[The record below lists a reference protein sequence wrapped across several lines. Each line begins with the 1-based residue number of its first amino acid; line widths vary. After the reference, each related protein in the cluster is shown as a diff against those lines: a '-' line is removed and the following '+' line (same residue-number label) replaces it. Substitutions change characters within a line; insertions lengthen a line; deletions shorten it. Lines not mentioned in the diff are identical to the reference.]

1 MGDLG
6 RWGCGVPNSQ
16 NRCETT
22 AAQPANNQAD
32 ARRQLA
38 LHWPFA
44 SPMP

>member
-1 MGDLG
+1 MGDPG
-6 RWGCGVPNSQ
+6 RWGCGVPNIH